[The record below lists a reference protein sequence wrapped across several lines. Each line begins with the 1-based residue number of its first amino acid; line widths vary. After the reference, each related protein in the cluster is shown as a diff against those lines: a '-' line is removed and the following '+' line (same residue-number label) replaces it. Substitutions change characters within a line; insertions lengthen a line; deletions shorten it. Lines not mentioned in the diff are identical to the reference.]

1 MDLNFYNKMDDFT
14 LIPKDQIVFENNYF
28 FMIYDA
34 FPVSPGHILIISK
47 RLVPN
52 YFELNEEERNELP
65 MMIQVAKNLIEKD
78 HNPDGYNI
86 GMNCGETAGQTVFHF
101 HCHIIPRYK
110 GDMENPRGGV
120 RHCVSGKGNY

>member
-52 YFELNEEERNELP
+52 YFELNEEELVQLNHA
-65 MMIQVAKNLIEKD
+65 IIKAKSLID
-78 HNPDGYNI
+78 LTFNPIGYNI
-86 GMNCGETAGQTVFHF
+86 GMNCGLAAGQTIFHF
-101 HCHIIPRYK
+101 HCHIIPRYQ
-110 GDMENPRGGV
+110 GDTQNPSGGV
-120 RHCVSGKGNY
+120 RGVIPNKQHY

>member
-1 MDLNFYNKMDDFT
+1 MVLNFYNKMDDFT

-52 YFELNEEERNELP
+52 YFELNEEELVQLNHSV
-65 MMIQVAKNLIEKD
+65 IKAKSLID
-78 HNPDGYNI
+78 STFNPEGYNI
-86 GMNCGETAGQTVFHF
+86 GMNCGLAAGQTIFHF
-101 HCHIIPRYK
+101 HCHIIPRYQ
-110 GDMENPRGGV
+110 GDTQNPSGGV
-120 RHCVSGKGNY
+120 RGVIPNKQHY